1 VATTSPHRRTRRQV
15 GATWVALVVLAVTAA
30 ACGDPTDPVVVTI
43 PGTDQQGLR
52 VEVTE
57 VVDGDT
63 LALRLPGGEVERARI
78 LGIDTPETVHPD
90 RPVEC
95 FGPEASARALDLVP
109 PGTEV
114 LVQRDVEAR
123 DRFGRLLVYVWR
135 LDDGLF
141 FNHAMVAEGFA
152 ETLSIAPND
161 AHRAGLSAAAAEAR
175 AAGLGLWS
183 SCPPESAGTGPG

>member
-1 VATTSPHRRTRRQV
+1 MATTSPHRRTRIPS
-15 GATWVALVVLAVTAA
+15 ALAVVAVLA
-30 ACGDPTDPVVVTI
+30 ACGGSSEATLRSI
-43 PGTDQQGLR
+43 PGTDQQGLPA
-52 VEVTE
+52 EVTE

-63 LALRLPGGEVERARI
+63 LALRLPDGAIERARI

-95 FGPEASARALDLVP
+95 FGPEASARAAELVP

-114 LVQRDVEAR
+114 LVQRDLEAR

-135 LDDGLF
+135 LEDGLF

-152 ETLSIAPND
+152 ETLSIAPNH
-161 AHRAGLSAAAAEAR
+161 AHRSALSAAAAEAR
-175 AAGLGLWS
+175 TAGLGLWS
-183 SCPPESAGTGPG
+183 ACPPDPPGTGPG